1 MSEHPERI
9 PWGDPS
15 APGDLSD
22 PRGPE
27 TPSAPTRAARKRA
40 AAVLERGGLV
50 LLPTE
55 TVYGIAARADHPEA
69 LERLRALKQRG
80 SDEALTW
87 HVASPAAL
95 DRLPRASPMARRL
108 ARRYWPG
115 PLTLVLP
122 GVPPG
127 LESAAKDGW
136 VGMRLPAHTSTA
148 RFLESLDFPVV
159 ATSANKRGEPP
170 LRDVDEIDADLAAAL
185 ELLLDGGPPRLR
197 EASVVLRVG
206 PGHFDLLR
214 PGILDLEALRST
226 CGLKIGFVCTGN
238 TCRSPMAEGLARARL
253 ARALEARPE
262 GPEGPDGVGRFGFE
276 ITSMGVLAAHGA
288 AVSEHAVRV
297 LSDRRIDISAHT
309 SRPAL
314 PDEVVRLDRVYALT
328 GGHLESL
335 RLLLPPGRSR
345 HCELLDPD
353 GGDVTDPI
361 GGSQKRYEECA
372 QQITAL
378 IDKRLPEWV

>member
-15 APGDLSD
+15 APAGRSD
-22 PRGPE
+22 PQGAQAP
-27 TPSAPTRAARKRA
+27 PAPTRAARKRA
-40 AAVLERGGLV
+40 AAVLEGGGLV

-87 HVASPAAL
+87 HVGSHAAL

-122 GVPPG
+122 GVPPA
-127 LESAAKDGW
+127 LASAAKDGW
-136 VGMRLPAHTSTA
+136 VGMRFPAHTSTA

-159 ATSANKRGEPP
+159 ASSANKRGEPP
-170 LRDVDEIDADLAAAL
+170 LCDVEDIDAEIAGAL

-214 PGILDLEALRST
+214 PGILDLEALRGT
-226 CGLKIGFVCTGN
+226 CGLKLGFVCTGN
-238 TCRSPMAEGLARARL
+238 TCRSPMAEGLARASL
-253 ARALEARPE
+253 ARALEVP
-262 GPEGPDGVGRFGFE
+262 PHGPDGIGKFGMQV
-276 ITSMGVLAAHGA
+276 TSMGVLAGYGS

-309 SRPAL
+309 SRPVTQGEIAS
-314 PDEVVRLDRVYALT
+314 LDRVYALT
-328 GGHLESL
+328 RSHLESL

-361 GGSQKRYEECA
+361 SGSQQRYEECA
-372 QQITAL
+372 QQILTL
-378 IDKRLPEWV
+378 IEKRLPEWV